1 MKKMAVNSL
10 RTGVFLMAL
19 FSAAVLCA
27 AETPSAVPV
36 PVAQMPETVYHFPL
50 TVQGKYVR
58 HNFVIRNTGSA
69 VLKVLNVKTS

>member
-1 MKKMAVNSL
+1 MV
-10 RTGVFLMAL
+10 L

-27 AETPSAVPV
+27 AETPSAASA
-36 PVAQMPETVYHFPL
+36 PVAQMPETVYQFPL
-50 TVQGKYVR
+50 TAEGKYVR